1 MATIVYLDADDEIT
15 SAASRIRAARDER
28 VGLVLPFGSR
38 VATSRINFR
47 LLAREAMA
55 NGRRLDIVAPDTSA
69 RALAVSAGLPVFSS
83 VGEYEAALDADDD
96 ATETQRTGDAMGPT
110 AAGAA
115 AAGAAAAGTI
125 WAAGAVAG
133 GAGPTG
139 PGAAGGRPP
148 GLTGATQPVPGDT
161 QPVPGSAPIAG
172 PAAGDY
178 GPPGG
183 APAPD
188 PGEPSVVKPW
198 RDGPGRGVVL
208 LVVGILAVIGVS
220 AVAAYLLLPTAD
232 ITVTPQIETIGPMSF
247 TVTADPD
254 ATAVDSAA
262 AVIPATT
269 LEIPVVVQGEFP
281 ATGVRVVETKAKGRV
296 RFQNC
301 DPSQSYTIPNGTV
314 VTTRGGIGFATAEQ
328 TLVPVATISGSPPS
342 ISVNCQSS
350 EVAVTAVKKGV
361 DGNVGAGQIRV
372 VPARYNRNL
381 LRVSNPAATSG
392 GTREE
397 FKQVVQKDVD
407 AAIGQLQVD
416 AEAMFQQEVDNPDR
430 VPAGMT
436 SFPETAQLGE
446 LTTDPADPQALVGQE
461 VDTFPLAM
469 SGSGTVQAVDE
480 TPLTAIAEERLQ
492 ASISEGY
499 QLVDGSTTIDV
510 GDGTVLG
517 GVITF
522 DVHANAKQ
530 VRPLDANSLEQA
542 VLGLSKAD
550 AEAALSEY
558 GSVVVVLWPDWV
570 GAVPT
575 LDQRVTVT
583 ILDPVDPGAG
593 DEPAPTP
600 TARPRTPSPEPAS
613 PDGSAGDGDPSEP
626 VPSG

>member
-55 NGRRLDIVAPDTSA
+55 NGRRLDIVAPDASA

-96 ATETQRTGDAMGPT
+96 ATETQRTGGATGAT
-110 AAGAA
+110 ATGA

-133 GAGPTG
+133 GAAATG
-139 PGAAGGRPP
+139 PGAAGGRAPGASRTSPPASGDAQP
-148 GLTGATQPVPGDT
+148 GL
-161 QPVPGSAPIAG
+161 GSASTTG
-172 PAAGDY
+172 PASGDD
-178 GPPGG
+178 GAPGG
-183 APAPD
+183 APVPEPVD
-188 PGEPSVVKPW
+188 PRVVKA
-198 RDGPGRGVVL
+198 RRVGPRRGVVL
-208 LVVGILAVIGVS
+208 LVVAILAVIGVG
-220 AVAAYLLLPTAD
+220 AVAGYLLLPTAD

-301 DPSQSYTIPNGTV
+301 DPSQSYTIPNGTIV
-314 VTTRGGIGFATAEQ
+314 STRGGIGFATAEQ

-407 AAIGQLQVD
+407 AAIAQLQAD

-446 LTTDPADPQALVGQE
+446 LTTDPADTQTLVGQE

-492 ASISEGY
+492 ASITEGY

-510 GDGTVLG
+510 GDGTVRD

-530 VRPLDANSLEQA
+530 VRPLDAKVLEQA

-550 AEAALSEY
+550 AEAALAEY

-570 GAVPT
+570 GTVPT

-593 DEPAPTP
+593 DGPTPTP
-600 TARPRTPSPEPAS
+600 TARPRTSPSEPSSPE
-613 PDGSAGDGDPSEP
+613 GSAGDGDPSEP